1 MSPAQATSFANDF
14 GRKAMSFAGGLSD
27 ANRQGGGIVACCVS
41 KLGVWFPEGYWAGK
55 DLSARRGEPGHVR
68 ARVGSRTG

>member
-14 GRKAMSFAGGLSD
+14 GQKAMSFAGGLSD

-55 DLSARRGEPGHVR
+55 I
-68 ARVGSRTG
+68 